1 MSRMSDQNPEKP
13 AHPTPDEVVLLEDL
27 APRKDVRGGAAK
39 LRFGES
45 TRKGQ
50 GKGDRGI

>member
-1 MSRMSDQNPEKP
+1 MTDIKHEKP
-13 AHPTPDEVVLLEDL
+13 AERTPDEVVLLEDL

-50 GKGDRGI
+50 QGRGDRGI